1 LRVMG
6 DAFVKIGGGKTSDE
20 FVCDELNDRDD
31 HVYILCYDIL
41 GATVRSEYIEM
52 ETG

>member
-1 LRVMG
+1 VCVH
-6 DAFVKIGGGKTSDE
+6 DAISWLSN
-20 FVCDELNDRDD
+20 DELNDRDD
-31 HVYILCYDIL
+31 HVCRLCDDIL